1 MKKLRRLCLF
11 EKYGNNEYVKINCI
25 FYYEYND
32 VYLIWFPHRVMQIF
46 YFYFDILFYFF
57 FTPVDISVA
66 NDQRY
71 EQTMSIGDSTIAV
84 AADSTVPECL
94 LELIIEDFINSYF
107 YQFDIYYTHF

>member
-1 MKKLRRLCLF
+1 MVSPSS
-11 EKYGNNEYVKINCI
+11 NAN
-25 FYYEYND
+25 
-32 VYLIWFPHRVMQIF
+32 
-46 YFYFDILFYFF
+46 ILFLFRHFILLF

-71 EQTMSIGDSTIAV
+71 QQTMSIGDSTIAV

-107 YQFDIYYTHF
+107 Y